1 MSEKKIF
8 DLLHQM
14 DTFTNQ
20 MMIRW
25 NKIFDEDLGVSHI
38 LTLSFIQ
45 HNAPSRPSD
54 VSKALGLTPPTV
66 THLVNK
72 LVKKELVEREAN
84 ENDRRIIYLVIT
96 TKGQEILEKAIE
108 SGQVL
113 RKEIFLKLTEDER
126 QQLLNLYKK
135 LNQ

>member
-1 MSEKKIF
+1 MTNKNIF

-20 MMIRW
+20 MTIRW
-25 NKIFDEDLGVSHI
+25 NKIFNEDLGVSHI
-38 LTLSFIQ
+38 LTLSFLQ
-45 HNAPSRPSD
+45 HNESSRPSD

-72 LVKKELVEREAN
+72 LVKKGLVERQAN
-84 ENDRRIIYLVIT
+84 DNDRRIIYLVIT
-96 TKGQEILEKAIE
+96 KQGQDVLEKAIE

-113 RKEIFLKLTEDER
+113 RKEVFLKLTDEER
-126 QQLLNLYKK
+126 QQLLTLYKK